1 MIWWMLA
8 CMVPEDN
15 SPRDAYNDGLV
26 LMAAEKLECC
36 REEKMLEARDS
47 ARTDQELRAN
57 AAYNLALSYA
67 QEART
72 LEESDPASAQ
82 EKYEQATGWFRDDS
96 AAG

>member
-26 LMAAEKLECC
+26 LMAAENWSAA
-36 REEKMLEARDS
+36 EEKLLAARDS

-82 EKYEQATGWFRDDS
+82 EKYEQAIG
-96 AAG
+96 